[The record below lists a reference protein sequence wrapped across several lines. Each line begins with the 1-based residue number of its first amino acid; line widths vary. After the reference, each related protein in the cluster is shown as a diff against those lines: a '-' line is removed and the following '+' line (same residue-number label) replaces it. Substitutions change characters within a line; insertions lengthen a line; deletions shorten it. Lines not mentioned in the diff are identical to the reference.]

1 MQTLQRLLLREWSE
15 HTKLY
20 PDIPNVSSSVEMLD
34 LRYVSERP
42 IMSNLWNVRY
52 GLKRNNLT

>member
-20 PDIPNVSSSVEMLD
+20 PDIPKVWSSGEMLE
-34 LRYVSERP
+34 LRYVSQRQ
-42 IMSNLWNVRY
+42 IMSNLWNARY
-52 GLKRNNLT
+52 ALKRGNLT